1 MANYFVSVNS
11 AADPGVVTIKVTKG
25 LAVTEFYDAPASVLT
40 GDLLILNLVKLSK
53 LGVGLIPIKPK

>member
-1 MANYFVSVNS
+1 MAILLNLLKAFQ
-11 AADPGVVTIKVTKG
+11 VTIKVTKG